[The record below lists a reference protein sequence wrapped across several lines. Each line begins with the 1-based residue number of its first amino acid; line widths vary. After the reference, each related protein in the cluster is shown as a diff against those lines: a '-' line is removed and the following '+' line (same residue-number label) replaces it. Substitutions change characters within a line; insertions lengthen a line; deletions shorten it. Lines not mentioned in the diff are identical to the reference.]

1 MRKIFIVTLIMLIM
15 AAALSGAA
23 LAAGPPD
30 TVIPAPDSNIEQLT
44 MGGFLE
50 SQSLGNSKSMD
61 VALGDLD
68 GDGDL
73 DAFVANDGPNKVWLN
88 DGKGVFSDSGALLG
102 GSNSAS
108 VDLGD
113 IDNDGDL
120 DAFVVGIK
128 EQLWLNNGNGTFTGS
143 SLNINMDLAN
153 DGALADLD
161 GDGDLDAFIAN
172 SSVGDRV
179 ILNMGKGVLNDS
191 GLSLGSSSSFGVA
204 LGDLNDD
211 NYPDAFIAKPNGGNE
226 VWLNNG
232 NATFKSNEQHL
243 GKSSGWGVVLGNFRW
258 ENTLDA
264 FVVNTN
270 NEPNTF
276 YMNYG
281 IGIFNISEQLL
292 GASDSRAADAADL
305 DGDGDLDVFVANYG
319 QSNTVWLNDGKG
331 VFKDSGQP
339 IGSANSR
346 GVALGDVNGDGK
358 IDAFVANIGPNKV
371 WINMNSLPGKTS
383 QPSSGGVSITSF
395 SPNSGGTGTVVEING
410 SGFTGATSVTIG
422 GVSPQAWVIASDSKI
437 VAEVGGGA
445 TGNIVVTT
453 PQGTA
458 TSASS
463 FTFTGQGPGGG
474 PPEEPA
480 GTTSP
485 PPSSSGGV
493 SITSFTPASG
503 DTGTVVEINGSGF
516 TGATSVTIGGIAVQ
530 ARVVESDSKIIIE
543 VGGGATGNIVV
554 TTPQGTATSAS
565 SFTFSGQQPPT
576 EGQPPAASPTS
587 PATTPPASTGT
598 SGVTLSAG
606 TMSVAPGGTIKVPIN
621 VNQVNGIGSMS
632 FMLTYNPQVVQVVSV
647 TSGSL
652 LTNALA
658 VPNYAQPPDV
668 LFAFISQNGVSGS
681 GSVAYIEFQALGAD
695 GSSSFL
701 QLSQV
706 TASDVSGQTISLGSK
721 DGTLTIGSSLKGDY
735 NGDGKVSEVDAL
747 AALQMS
753 VNMIQVDT
761 RMDMNG
767 DGKVTVQDALLILQS
782 AVSAIPITVP

>member
-15 AAALSGAA
+15 AAALPGAA

-422 GVSPQAWVIASDSKI
+422 G
-437 VAEVGGGA
+437 
-445 TGNIVVTT
+445 
-453 PQGTA
+453 
-458 TSASS
+458 
-463 FTFTGQGPGGG
+463 
-474 PPEEPA
+474 
-480 GTTSP
+480 
-485 PPSSSGGV
+485 
-493 SITSFTPASG
+493 
-503 DTGTVVEINGSGF
+503 
-516 TGATSVTIGGIAVQ
+516 IAVQ